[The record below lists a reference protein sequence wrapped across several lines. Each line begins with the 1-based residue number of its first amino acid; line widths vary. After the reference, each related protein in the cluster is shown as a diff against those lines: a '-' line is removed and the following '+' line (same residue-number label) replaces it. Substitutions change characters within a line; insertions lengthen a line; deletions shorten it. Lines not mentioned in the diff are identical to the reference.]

1 MKTQTEILGYSVK
14 GRDEVLR
21 VPFVTGL
28 ESTERKA
35 KKTLEQML
43 ASPQY
48 SKAEKKTLK
57 VVRIL
62 RVTEEVV

>member
-21 VPFVTGL
+21 VSFVSGL
-28 ESTERKA
+28 ESTEAKA
-35 KKTLEQML
+35 RKTLEWML
-43 ASPQY
+43 KSGTY
-48 SKAEKKTLK
+48 SEKEKKTLK

>member
-21 VPFVTGL
+21 VSFVSGL
-28 ESTERKA
+28 ESTEAKA
-35 KKTLEQML
+35 RKTLEWML
-43 ASPQY
+43 KSGTY
-48 SKAEKKTLK
+48 SEAEKKTLK